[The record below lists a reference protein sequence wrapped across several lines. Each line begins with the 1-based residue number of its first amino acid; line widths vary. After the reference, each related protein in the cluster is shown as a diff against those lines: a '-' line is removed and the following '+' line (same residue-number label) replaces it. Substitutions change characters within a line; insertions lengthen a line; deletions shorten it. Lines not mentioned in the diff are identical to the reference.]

1 MKYAITIYVLL
12 FLCKACLIISAD
24 TTETNSPDYRDY
36 NPELVQDFA
45 DVVTAPCPNGK
56 FNLYLLISFLASDL
70 VGKVHKYM

>member
-1 MKYAITIYVLL
+1 MLL
-12 FLCKACLIISAD
+12 FLCKACLIISADTD

-36 NPELVQDFA
+36 NPETVQDFA

-56 FNLYLLISFLASDL
+56 FNLHLLIYFLASDL